1 MKKRLIGMAMAAILA
16 MTALTGCGTG
26 RGYILSRFADLHLCH
41 LSPEP
46 ALYRGKGGRH
56 FHKSLCG

>member
-16 MTALTGCGTG
+16 MTALTGLRHR

>member
-1 MKKRLIGMAMAAILA
+1 MKKRLIGMAMAAVLA
-16 MTALTGCGTG
+16 MTALTGCGTAE
-26 RGYILSRFADLHLCH
+26 YILSRFADLHLCH